1 MVADTLANKSRSGCT
16 AVRESIMRQQGHRHG
31 RDYYLSDLPLDEAL
45 ERFSAQLDQ
54 SGIALT
60 TAFETIP
67 LIEAR
72 GRVTAA
78 PVWAVASS
86 PHYDAAAMD
95 GIAVRA
101 KETIGATESSPLR
114 LSSPDQVRWV
124 DTGDPMPD
132 GFDSVIM
139 VEHVHELDDAT
150 IEIQAPVPPYH
161 HVRPIGEDIVATELI
176 LPKNHVL
183 RPVDLGACAAAG
195 LTDVSVS
202 RKPVVTIIPTGT
214 ELVPIG
220 ATLKPGDI
228 VEFNSLI
235 IGGLVDE
242 WGGSSQTS
250 PPVADDYEA
259 IKTAVSNA
267 AVESDIV
274 LVNAGSSAGSEDYTA
289 EIVADLG
296 ELAVHGVAIRPG
308 HPVVLGVV
316 NGKPTLGI
324 PGYPVS
330 AALSCELFVKPL
342 IEKALGL
349 REVSRDIADATI
361 ARNVHSPLGED
372 EYLRVKLG
380 RVRERMVATPIQRG
394 AGVIMSL
401 VRADGLVKIPR
412 LSEGVEAGTQVTV
425 NLLRPLEAIEHTIV
439 ATGSHD
445 LVLDLIASELTG
457 TGGVS
462 FASSNVGSLG
472 GLRAIDRGEAHLA
485 GTHLLDEESG
495 EYNVSFLRRYVR
507 NQCVVLVNLVHRV
520 QGFIIPKGNPASIE
534 SLNALAREDIVFV
547 NRQRGSGTRVLLDY
561 KLVAAGIDTQ
571 QVTGYE
577 REEYTH
583 LAVAAAV
590 AGGRADVGMGILS
603 AARAIGMD
611 FIPLF
616 DERYD
621 LAIPED
627 IYDSKLLAPMLQ
639 LIQSSDF
646 RVKVEE
652 LGGYDAGQMG
662 EVIARIVGPLK

>member
-1 MVADTLANKSRSGCT
+1 MADTLANKSRSGCT

-45 ERFSAQLDQ
+45 ERFRALLDQ

-150 IEIQAPVPPYH
+150 IEIRAPVPPYH

-267 AVESDIV
+267 AVDSDIV

-534 SLNALAREDIVFV
+534 SLNDLAREDIVFV

-571 QVTGYE
+571 QVAGYE

-590 AGGRADVGMGILS
+590 AGGRANVGLGILS

-662 EVIARIVGPLK
+662 EVIARIAGPLK

>member
-1 MVADTLANKSRSGCT
+1 MADTLANKSRSGCT

-45 ERFSAQLDQ
+45 ERFSALLDQ

-534 SLNALAREDIVFV
+534 SLNDLAREDIVFV

-590 AGGRADVGMGILS
+590 AGGRANVGLGILS

-616 DERYD
+616 NERYD

-627 IYDSKLLAPMLQ
+627 IYDSELLAPMLQ

-646 RVKVEE
+646 RIKVEE

-662 EVIARIVGPLK
+662 EVIARIAGPLK

>member
-1 MVADTLANKSRSGCT
+1 MADTLANKSRFGCT

-45 ERFSAQLDQ
+45 ERFRALLDQ

-150 IEIQAPVPPYH
+150 IEIRAPVPPYH

-267 AVESDIV
+267 AVDSDIV

-534 SLNALAREDIVFV
+534 SLNDLAREDIVFV

-590 AGGRADVGMGILS
+590 AGGRANVGLGILS

-616 DERYD
+616 NERYD

-627 IYDSKLLAPMLQ
+627 IYDSELLAPMLQ

-662 EVIARIVGPLK
+662 EVIARIAGPLK

>member
-1 MVADTLANKSRSGCT
+1 MVADTLANKSRSGYT

-45 ERFSAQLDQ
+45 ERFRALLDQ

-150 IEIQAPVPPYH
+150 IEIRAPVPPYH

-534 SLNALAREDIVFV
+534 SLNDLAREDIVFV

-571 QVTGYE
+571 QVAGYE

-590 AGGRADVGMGILS
+590 AGGRANVGLGILS

-662 EVIARIVGPLK
+662 EVIARIAGPLK

>member
-1 MVADTLANKSRSGCT
+1 MADTLANKSRSGCT
-16 AVRESIMRQQGHRHG
+16 AARESIMRQQGHRHG

-45 ERFSAQLDQ
+45 ERFRALLDQ

-150 IEIQAPVPPYH
+150 IEIRAPVPPYH

-534 SLNALAREDIVFV
+534 SLNDLAREDIVFV

-571 QVTGYE
+571 QVAGYE

-590 AGGRADVGMGILS
+590 AGGRANVGLGILS

-662 EVIARIVGPLK
+662 EVIARIAGPLK

>member
-1 MVADTLANKSRSGCT
+1 MADTLANKSRSGCT

-45 ERFSAQLDQ
+45 ERFRALLDQ

-78 PVWAVASS
+78 PVWAIASS
-86 PHYDAAAMD
+86 PHYDASAMD

-150 IEIQAPVPPYH
+150 IEIRAPVPPYH

-534 SLNALAREDIVFV
+534 SLNDLAREDIVFV

-571 QVTGYE
+571 QVAGYE

-590 AGGRADVGMGILS
+590 AGGRANVGLGILS

-627 IYDSKLLAPMLQ
+627 IYDSELLAPMLQ

-662 EVIARIVGPLK
+662 EVIARIAGPLK